1 MAPVEDPHNSII
13 CKVYSQSDVGRLWA
27 EEVGVCRAQL
37 LEHKFYYIHCYSV
50 FLLMNTIRL
59 YVCVIPCYP
68 YMCVSSLGELDPE
81 RVGSG
86 IQYGNAQLRKPVER
100 TPANPSKCSC

>member
-1 MAPVEDPHNSII
+1 MAPVGRHPHSSII

-59 YVCVIPCYP
+59 YVCVSFHATYT
-68 YMCVSSLGELDPE
+68 CVSLL
-81 RVGSG
+81 
-86 IQYGNAQLRKPVER
+86 
-100 TPANPSKCSC
+100 